1 MEALQN
7 AKLIRAAREEASALI
22 EKDRTL
28 SAYPA
33 LKERVARVGTAL
45 HGE

>member
-7 AKLIRAAREEASALI
+7 AKLIRAARDEATQLVAKDYTL
-22 EKDRTL
+22 EKH
-28 SAYPA
+28 PA
-33 LKERVARVGTAL
+33 LKERVVKTGALL